1 MADTRRLTELGMVPQ
16 LAKEVAAQITAASGS
31 SITPP
36 APIATADA
44 TDPETTMALVN
55 ECKAKI
61 NEIIAA
67 L

>member
-1 MADTRRLTELGMVPQ
+1 MADARRLVELSMVPE
-16 LAKEVAAQITAASGS
+16 LAKEVASQINAAGGAP
-31 SITPP
+31 ITPP
-36 APIATADA
+36 AAIATADA
-44 TDPETTMALVN
+44 IDPGTTMALVN